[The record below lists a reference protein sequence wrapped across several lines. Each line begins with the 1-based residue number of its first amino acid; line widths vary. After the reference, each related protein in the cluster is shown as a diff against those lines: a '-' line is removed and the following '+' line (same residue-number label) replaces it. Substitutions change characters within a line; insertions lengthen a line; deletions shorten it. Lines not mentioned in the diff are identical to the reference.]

1 MKSNPVLELGKLL
14 EEVFAGAGA
23 LKKSNSA
30 GLEGGGALTKSKS
43 MILGGGWVLL
53 VGLVV
58 SLLGALG
65 REEEAEE
72 EAEEEDEDEEVGRLL
87 LDPLSKE
94 GFLGRVEVVEEE
106 EEVEEVD
113 LAGGRSSSSSSSYL

>member
-1 MKSNPVLELGKLL
+1 MSKRGVPSLVI
-14 EEVFAGAGA
+14 
-23 LKKSNSA
+23 STNSD
-30 GLEGGGALTKSKS
+30 
-43 MILGGGWVLL
+43 
-53 VGLVV
+53 
-58 SLLGALG
+58 SL
-65 REEEAEE
+65 